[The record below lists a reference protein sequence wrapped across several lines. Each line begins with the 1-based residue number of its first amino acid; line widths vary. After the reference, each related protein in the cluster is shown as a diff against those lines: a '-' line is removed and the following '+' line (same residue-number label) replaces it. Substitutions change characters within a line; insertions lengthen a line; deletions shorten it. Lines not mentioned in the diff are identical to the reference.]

1 MKVVILAG
9 GFGTRL
15 SEETGIKPKPMVEV
29 GGMPLI
35 WHVMNIYEA
44 HGFRE
49 FVVALGYKGEII
61 KEFFLDYHNKQ
72 SDLTISLRNGEVSA
86 ERGCFRDWTVHL
98 INTGADSLT
107 GGRVLRLKEKLGN
120 EPFMLTYGDGVSD
133 VDIGKLVEFHKSH
146 GKIATVTA
154 VQPTARFGGMKFDGS
169 RVSEFKEKPHSGEGW
184 INGGFFIFE
193 PEIFDYLQDGDRT
206 VLEQSPLEN
215 LAKDGQLMAFHHDG
229 FWQCMDTLRD
239 KQLLES
245 IWDSSGSKWNTK
257 GKK

>member
-35 WHVMNIYEA
+35 WHVMNIYES

-49 FVVALGYKGEII
+49 FVVALGYKGEVI

-72 SDLTISLRNGEVSA
+72 SDLTINLKDGKVHA
-86 ERGCFRDWTVHL
+86 EKGCFRDWTVHL
-98 INTGADSLT
+98 INTGAESLT
-107 GGRVLRLKEKLGN
+107 GGRVLRLKDKLGN

-133 VDIGKLVEFHKSH
+133 VDIGKLLEFHKAH

-154 VQPTARFGGMKFDGS
+154 VQPTARFGGMKFDGEK
-169 RVSEFKEKPHSGEGW
+169 VSQFKEKPHSGEGW

-193 PEIFDYLQDGDRT
+193 PEIFNYLKDGDRT
-206 VLEQSPLEN
+206 VLEQSPLET
-215 LAKDGQLMAFHHDG
+215 LAEDGQLMAFQHNG

-245 IWDSSGSKWNTK
+245 MWDSINNKWLTK
-257 GKK
+257 GRK